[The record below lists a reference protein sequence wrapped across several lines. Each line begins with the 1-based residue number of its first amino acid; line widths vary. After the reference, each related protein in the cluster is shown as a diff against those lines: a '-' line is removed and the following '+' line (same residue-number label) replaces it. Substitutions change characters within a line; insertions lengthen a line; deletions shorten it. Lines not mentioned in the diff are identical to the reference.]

1 VTGDGGRLLPAR
13 RSPLVHHPLSR
24 VTGPIKTARAKLG
37 HQARIL
43 DAAYAAF
50 LENGFEFTSTADI
63 AKLARVS
70 KRELYACFAG
80 KRAILAAV
88 IARLQQEIQSQVNLS
103 WSSSEDVGKVL
114 TRAGTEILD
123 FISSEKFGKLFR
135 IVAAETFRDPVSA
148 EKFYLLGPGVG
159 RENTAAFL
167 KRRMAS
173 GDLRKAD
180 PLQAADDFLDL
191 IISARYLT
199 AIVLGQNREVP
210 LTRKRVKHA
219 VEMFLG
225 YYASPMGTSEFRRTP
240 QPRQGR
246 GPRAA
251 GQKQ

>member
-1 VTGDGGRLLPAR
+1 
-13 RSPLVHHPLSR
+13 
-24 VTGPIKTARAKLG
+24 VTGPIKTARAKLN

-43 DAAYAAF
+43 DAASTAF

-63 AKLARVS
+63 AQLARVS
-70 KRELYACFAG
+70 KRELYACFAD

-88 IARLQQEIQSQVNLS
+88 IARLQQEIHSQVNLS
-103 WSSSEDVGKVL
+103 WSSSEDIGNVL
-114 TRAGTEILD
+114 TMAGTEILN

-159 RENTAAFL
+159 RENTASFL
-167 KRRMAS
+167 KRRMAA

-180 PLQAADDFLDL
+180 PLRAADDFLDL

-199 AIVLGQNREVP
+199 AIALGQNREVL
-210 LTRKRVKHA
+210 LTRKHVKHA

-225 YYASPMGTSEFRRTP
+225 YYASPAPANVSGRKERPGRNRVPRTTALE
-240 QPRQGR
+240 Q
-246 GPRAA
+246 
-251 GQKQ
+251 

>member
-1 VTGDGGRLLPAR
+1 
-13 RSPLVHHPLSR
+13 LSR
-24 VTGPIKTARAKLG
+24 LTGPIKTARAKLG
-37 HQARIL
+37 HQTRIL
-43 DAAYAAF
+43 DAASAAF

-70 KRELYACFAG
+70 KRELYACFAD

-103 WSSSEDVGKVL
+103 WSSSEDVGRVL
-114 TRAGTEILD
+114 TRAGTEILE

-159 RENTAAFL
+159 RANTAAFL

-173 GDLRKAD
+173 GELRKAD
-180 PLQAADDFLDL
+180 PLQAAGDFLDL

-199 AIVLGQNREVP
+199 AIVLGQNREAP
-210 LTRKRVKHA
+210 LTRKHVKHA
-219 VEMFLG
+219 VEIFLG
-225 YYASPMGTSEFRRTP
+225 YYASPAPASVS
-240 QPRQGR
+240 GR
-246 GPRAA
+246 KERPGRNRVPRAA
-251 GQKQ
+251 VLKR

>member
-1 VTGDGGRLLPAR
+1 VVDVTAP
-13 RSPLVHHPLSR
+13 
-24 VTGPIKTARAKLG
+24 AKLG

-43 DAAYAAF
+43 DAASAAF

-70 KRELYACFAG
+70 KRELYACFADKG
-80 KRAILAAV
+80 AILAAV

-103 WSSSEDVGKVL
+103 WSSSEDVRKVL

-123 FISSEKFGKLFR
+123 FISSDRFGKLFR

-180 PLQAADDFLDL
+180 PLRAADDFLDL
-191 IISARYLT
+191 VIGAQYLT

-210 LTRKRVKHA
+210 PTRKHVKHA
-219 VEMFLG
+219 VEMFLC
-225 YYASPMGTSEFRRTP
+225 YYAPPVPAATPAHKRRP
-240 QPRQGR
+240 S
-246 GPRAA
+246 
-251 GQKQ
+251 

>member
-1 VTGDGGRLLPAR
+1 M
-13 RSPLVHHPLSR
+13 
-24 VTGPIKTARAKLG
+24 TARAKLG

-43 DAAYAAF
+43 DAASTAF

-70 KRELYACFAG
+70 KRELYACFAD

-88 IARLQQEIQSQVNLS
+88 IARLQQEIQLQVNLS
-103 WSSSEDVGKVL
+103 WSSSEDVATVL

-123 FISSEKFGKLFR
+123 FVSSEKFGKLFR

-180 PLQAADDFLDL
+180 PLRAADDFLDL
-191 IISARYLT
+191 IISAQYLT

-210 LTRKRVKHA
+210 LTRKHVKHA
-219 VEMFLG
+219 VEMFLC
-225 YYASPMGTSEFRRTP
+225 YYASPAPAGVSAHKARSGGGRR
-240 QPRQGR
+240 
-246 GPRAA
+246 PRATDV
-251 GQKQ
+251 KQ

>member
-1 VTGDGGRLLPAR
+1 
-13 RSPLVHHPLSR
+13 
-24 VTGPIKTARAKLG
+24 VTGPIKTARAKLN

-43 DAAYAAF
+43 DAASTAF

-63 AKLARVS
+63 AQLARVS
-70 KRELYACFAG
+70 KRELYACFAD

-88 IARLQQEIQSQVNLS
+88 IARLQQEIHSQVNLS
-103 WSSSEDVGKVL
+103 WSSSEDIGNVL
-114 TRAGTEILD
+114 TMAGTEILN

-159 RENTAAFL
+159 RENTASFL
-167 KRRMAS
+167 KRRMAA

-199 AIVLGQNREVP
+199 AIVLGQNREVL
-210 LTRKRVKHA
+210 LTRKHVKHA
-219 VEMFLG
+219 VEIFLG
-225 YYASPMGTSEFRRTP
+225 YYASPAPANVSGRKERPGRNRVPRTTVLE
-240 QPRQGR
+240 Q
-246 GPRAA
+246 
-251 GQKQ
+251 

>member
-1 VTGDGGRLLPAR
+1 VVDVTAP
-13 RSPLVHHPLSR
+13 
-24 VTGPIKTARAKLG
+24 AKLG

-43 DAAYAAF
+43 DAASAAF

-70 KRELYACFAG
+70 KRELYACFAD

-88 IARLQQEIQSQVNLS
+88 IARLQHEIQSQVALS
-103 WSSSEDVGKVL
+103 WSSSEEVGKVL
-114 TRAGTEILD
+114 IRAGTEILN

-167 KRRMAS
+167 RRRMAS

-191 IISARYLT
+191 VIGAQYLT

-210 LTRKRVKHA
+210 LTRKHVKHA
-219 VEMFLG
+219 VEMFLC
-225 YYASPMGTSEFRRTP
+225 YYASPAPAGESDRKKRPGRR
-240 QPRQGR
+240 R
-246 GPRAA
+246 GSRATNV
-251 GQKQ
+251 KQ

>member
-1 VTGDGGRLLPAR
+1 MDMDAAFS
-13 RSPLVHHPLSR
+13 SPPFSTSSRHPLSR
-24 VTGPIKTARAKLG
+24 VTGPFNTARAKLD
-37 HQARIL
+37 HQTRIL
-43 DAAYAAF
+43 DAASAAF

-70 KRELYACFAG
+70 KRELYACFAD

-103 WSSSEDVGKVL
+103 WSSSEDIGRVL

-123 FISSEKFGKLFR
+123 FIRSDKFGKLFR
-135 IVAAETFRDPVSA
+135 IVAAETFRDPASA

-225 YYASPMGTSEFRRTP
+225 YYASPAPAGESGRKERTG
-240 QPRQGR
+240 RSR

-251 GQKQ
+251 VVVKQ

>member
-1 VTGDGGRLLPAR
+1 VVVVTAP
-13 RSPLVHHPLSR
+13 
-24 VTGPIKTARAKLG
+24 AKLG

-43 DAAYAAF
+43 DAASAAF
-50 LENGFEFTSTADI
+50 LENGFELTSTADI

-80 KRAILAAV
+80 KGAILAAV

-103 WSSSEDVGKVL
+103 WSSSEDVRKVL

-123 FISSEKFGKLFR
+123 FISSDRFGKLFR

-167 KRRMAS
+167 RRRMAS

-180 PLQAADDFLDL
+180 PLRAADDFLDL
-191 IISARYLT
+191 VIGAQYLT

-210 LTRKRVKHA
+210 PTRKHVKHA
-219 VEMFLG
+219 VEMFLC
-225 YYASPMGTSEFRRTP
+225 YYASPVP
-240 QPRQGR
+240 
-246 GPRAA
+246 AA
-251 GQKQ
+251 RSAHKRKPG

>member
-1 VTGDGGRLLPAR
+1 M
-13 RSPLVHHPLSR
+13 RSSRAAPLRHPLSR
-24 VTGPIKTARAKLG
+24 LTGPIKTAPAKLG

-43 DAAYAAF
+43 DAASAAF

-70 KRELYACFAG
+70 KRELYACFAD

-103 WSSSEDVGKVL
+103 WSSSEDVGTVL

-123 FISSEKFGKLFR
+123 FVSSEKFAKLFR

-191 IISARYLT
+191 VIGARYLT

-210 LTRKRVKHA
+210 QTRRHVKHA

-225 YYASPMGTSEFRRTP
+225 YYRSPAPARES
-240 QPRQGR
+240 GR
-246 GPRAA
+246 KQRPARSRAPRAA
-251 GQKQ
+251 IVK